1 MNIFYLHKDP
11 IQAAEW
17 HCDKHV
23 CKMIIESAQML
34 SIVTRQKNIDLG
46 YNMSTTGAFSK
57 HPQTIWV
64 GKSGQHFE
72 WLVWLGIA
80 LCRQYKYRY
89 DKVHKTSKLM
99 TDFFMLLDD
108 DFYLKFE
115 EQGFMDPPQ
124 CMPDEYKVENDTVAA
139 YRNYYIQDKY
149 RFAKWHKG
157 YDKAPPWWPEDKK
170 VLNVTKK

>member
-1 MNIFYLHKDP
+1 
-11 IQAAEW
+11 
-17 HCDKHV
+17 
-23 CKMIIESAQML
+23 
-34 SIVTRQKNIDLG
+34 
-46 YNMSTTGAFSK
+46 
-57 HPQTIWV
+57 
-64 GKSGQHFE
+64 
-72 WLVWLGIA
+72 
-80 LCRQYKYRY
+80 
-89 DKVHKTSKLM
+89 M